1 MTRARLLHM
10 AVIAALITAVG
21 TFGPWLQEPTEIT
34 TIPFSP
40 FKFLPT
46 VIEVPYAGG
55 WWVRAAAVLA
65 LVLLLADS
73 ERQWALVLALL
84 LQGVVGT
91 VALCFLATA
100 ARDLVEPNWG
110 LWVTGFGVLASNVAL
125 FGRSCVRCPS
135 PRPSRRRPAMTKACR
150 D

>member
-55 WWVRAAAVLA
+55 WWVCAAAVLA

-84 LQGVVGT
+84 LQGVVGA

-125 FGRSCVRCPS
+125 FWTLM
-135 PRPSRRRPAMTKACR
+135 RPVPEPKAEPKKAWHE
-150 D
+150 